1 MRQVDGNLSKE
12 LDSILQVV
20 NNMVDLH
27 DPAAAGHQTGV
38 ALLARAIAQE
48 MGGNKDLAD
57 CVYLAGRVHDIGKIM
72 IPSEIL
78 SSPHKL
84 NHLQQMIVMQ
94 HPQISYD
101 LLKSVDL
108 PGYVLNAVHQHHER
122 LDGSGYPCGLC
133 GDQILM
139 ESRILAVADVIQAM
153 VTCRSYRQPLM
164 VSSVLEEL
172 DAHRGTLYD
181 SAVVDTYKRLDSVNN
196 SNFS

>member
-1 MRQVDGNLSKE
+1 
-12 LDSILQVV
+12 
-20 NNMVDLH
+20 
-27 DPAAAGHQTGV
+27 
-38 ALLARAIAQE
+38 
-48 MGGNKDLAD
+48 
-57 CVYLAGRVHDIGKIM
+57 VHDIGKIM

-101 LLKSVDL
+101 MLKSVDL
-108 PGYVLNAVHQHHER
+108 PGYVLTAVYQHHER

-164 VSSVLEEL
+164 VTSVLEEL
-172 DAHRGTLYD
+172 EAHRGTLYD
-181 SAVVDTYKRLDSVNN
+181 SAVVDTYKRLDIVNN